1 MISILTCD
9 MTNGIECDIVRV
21 LKYHYYF
28 SSIIDT
34 SSSPVSTQN
43 ELLTGFG
50 ELYWNVASQ
59 VQ

>member
-1 MISILTCD
+1 

-43 ELLTGFG
+43 EPLTGFG